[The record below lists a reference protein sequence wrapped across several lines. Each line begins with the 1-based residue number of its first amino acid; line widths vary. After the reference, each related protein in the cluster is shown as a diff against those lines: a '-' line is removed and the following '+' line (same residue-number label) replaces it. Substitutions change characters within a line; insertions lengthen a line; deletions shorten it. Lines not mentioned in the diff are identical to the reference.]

1 MAKEEKRLI
10 GEYKVI
16 NSMFIGSKEVALCEN
31 LKDPHGLYYMT
42 CDVHNNDFYEFYN
55 LGMGDPIPISAG
67 QKTGIGDLLEA
78 GELAVCIDTAGSGDG
93 INGLA
98 ELGEIVH
105 VHIVTLLG
113 ALKSHG
119 VGAVTGTKNCN
130 FHKLISFY
138 PK

>member
-55 LGMGDPIPISAG
+55 NVYKNEDYIMVVKNYADRI
-67 QKTGIGDLLEA
+67 E
-78 GELAVCIDTAGSGDG
+78 
-93 INGLA
+93 
-98 ELGEIVH
+98 GEIE
-105 VHIVTLLG
+105 
-113 ALKSHG
+113 
-119 VGAVTGTKNCN
+119 
-130 FHKLISFY
+130 KLVDSYI
-138 PK
+138 